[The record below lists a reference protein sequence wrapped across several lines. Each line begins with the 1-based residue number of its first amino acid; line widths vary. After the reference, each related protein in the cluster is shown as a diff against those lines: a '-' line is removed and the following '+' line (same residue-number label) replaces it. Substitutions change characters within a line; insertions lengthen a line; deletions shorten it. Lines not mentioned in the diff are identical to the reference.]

1 MNSWRLGALAVN
13 EEVFVTNEEVLTIF
27 EETQA
32 LLKGHFRLSSGRHS
46 DRYLQCAMV
55 LQYPW
60 HAEKFGQALAE
71 KVRPLNPQ
79 VILAPAMGGLFV
91 GHELARALKVR
102 SIFTE
107 RNKETDV
114 MELKRGFAVAP
125 GEKVFA
131 VEDIFTTGKSVKE
144 SYQVVQKLGAEVVG
158 VGCLI
163 DRSGGEIAFEV
174 PVRSLASL
182 KVESWD
188 EKDCALCRQGL
199 PIVKPGSQSK
209 F

>member
-1 MNSWRLGALAVN
+1 M
-13 EEVFVTNEEVLTIF
+13 TNDEVLKIF
-27 EETQA
+27 EETHA

-46 DRYLQCAMV
+46 DRYLQCALV

-60 HAEKFGQALAE
+60 QAEKLGQALAE
-71 KVRPLNPQ
+71 KVKELKPQ
-79 VILAPAMGGLFV
+79 AVLSPAMGGLFV

-107 RNKETDV
+107 RNKETDA
-114 MELKRGFAVAP
+114 MELKRGFTVEK
-125 GEKVFA
+125 GERIFT

-144 SYQVVQKLGAEVVG
+144 SYQVVRNMGAEVVG

-163 DRSGGEIAFEV
+163 DRSGGEIAFDV

-182 KVESWD
+182 KVESWE
-188 EKDCALCRQGL
+188 EKDCALCKQGM
-199 PIVKPGSQSK
+199 PVVKPGSRSK